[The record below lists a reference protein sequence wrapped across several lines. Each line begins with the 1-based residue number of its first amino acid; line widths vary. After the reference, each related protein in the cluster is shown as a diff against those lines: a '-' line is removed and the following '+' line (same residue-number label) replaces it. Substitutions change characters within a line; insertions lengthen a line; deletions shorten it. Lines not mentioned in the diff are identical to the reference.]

1 MGDPGQAMAGEAVAP
16 SSTPARAAATTRRSL
31 SPIEAQ
37 ERIQTLDVLRGFALF
52 GILWMNMPSFSE
64 GTAFE
69 HALYQLGQVL
79 TSGKFYSLYAFLFG
93 LGFSIQLL
101 RADAR
106 GAPIVPVQ
114 LRRLFVLLLLGLAH
128 FVLVWNGDVLRDYA
142 LIGVILLLVRRRS
155 LRTLLVLAALC
166 LVIDVFFDAGYD
178 RLTAL
183 RRADPEAAQARALQR
198 PVEMTNHRVLWERRA
213 RAEQR
218 GTYFEAV
225 AARAA
230 LLPQQYSQRRS
241 YFFGP
246 IYCMFLLGFYAGR
259 RGIFHDTAAH
269 LPFLRKLMW
278 WALGIGLALNLADV
292 GGGELFRLYHFEWP
306 QFVGGAIYTL
316 GRPALCLF
324 YISGIMLLLQ
334 KERWRERLQPL
345 SWAGRM
351 ALTNYLLQSV
361 IFTTLFYG
369 YGFGLLPKA
378 SAPLALLLTVL
389 VYSLQIPLSMWWM
402 RRFRFGPM
410 EWLWRSLTYMKLQPM
425 RVVRP

>member
-1 MGDPGQAMAGEAVAP
+1 MEHLGQAMAAEAVAP
-16 SSTPARAAATTRRSL
+16 SPTPELAATTRAFL
-31 SPIEAQ
+31 TPVEAQ

-52 GILWMNMPSFSE
+52 GILWMNMPSFWE
-64 GTAFE
+64 GTTFQRAF
-69 HALYQLGQVL
+69 AQLGGL
-79 TSGKFYSLYAFLFG
+79 LASGKFITLYSFLFG
-93 LGFSIQLL
+93 LGFSVQLL

-106 GAPIVPVQ
+106 GARIVPVY

-128 FVLVWNGDVLRDYA
+128 MVLLWNGDILHDYA
-142 LIGVILLLVRRRS
+142 LMGVVLLLVRRRS

-166 LVIDVFFDAGYD
+166 LVLNVFVY
-178 RLTAL
+178 TAYERVTSL
-183 RRADPEAAQARALQR
+183 RRADPEVAQARALQG
-198 PVEMTNHRVLWERRA
+198 PVDMANRRVLWERQA
-213 RAEQR
+213 RAQQR
-218 GTYFEAV
+218 GTYPELV
-225 AARAA
+225 ATRAA
-230 LLPQQYSQRRS
+230 MVPLGYSQGWS
-241 YFFGP
+241 YFNGM
-246 IYCMFLLGFYAGR
+246 IICMFLLGLYAGR

-278 WALGIGLALNLADV
+278 WALGIGFTLNLASV
-292 GGGELFRLYHFEWP
+292 IGSELYRRYHFEWP
-306 QFVGGAIYTL
+306 QFVGEAIYTL

-324 YISGIMLLLQ
+324 YASGIVLLLQ
-334 KERWRERLQPL
+334 KERWRQLLRPL

-351 ALTNYLLQSV
+351 GLTNYLLQSL

-378 SAPLALLLTVL
+378 SAPLALLLTL
-389 VYSLQIPLSMWWM
+389 LTYPLQIALSMWWM